1 MSPQFSNDMK
11 VFKKY
16 FKDFTKGHEEQS
28 QTQDEPKSS
37 LVDLEKAIPSKLMI
51 SQDISQTIEKKSQGK
66 LPDTYYNGCN
76 LWLLKPTDYNRG
88 RGINL
93 FNKMSTLEHYLKCF
107 KNGEDQP
114 DQKGGSSSPAKA
126 EASSVS
132 VVKSHKFVV
141 QKYIEKP
148 MLVNDRKFD
157 VRVWVLIDQDMN
169 LYCFKEGYIRL
180 SSEVFSLDERTI
192 EDKYVHL
199 TNNAVQ
205 KYSKNYGKHESGN
218 IISLKDL
225 EVLLTLS
232 PKS

>member
-1 MSPQFSNDMK
+1 MSPQFANDMK

-16 FKDFTKGHEEQS
+16 FKDFNKGQEEQ
-28 QTQDEPKSS
+28 PKNQEELKTST
-37 LVDLEKAIPSKLMI
+37 VDLEKTIALKPKT
-51 SQDISQTIEKKSQGK
+51 SQDAPQAEEKKAQGK
-66 LPDTYYNGCN
+66 LPDTYYDGCN

-114 DQKGGSSSPAKA
+114 DQKGGSSSPTKA
-126 EASSVS
+126 EASSVRI
-132 VVKSHKFVV
+132 VKSHKFVV

-148 MLVNDRKFD
+148 MLVDNRKFD

-205 KYSKNYGKHESGN
+205 KYSQNYGKHESGN

-225 EVLLTLS
+225 EV
-232 PKS
+232 